1 LKKSPNDHKH
11 YLPLTLNNGLR
22 VLLVNN
28 NETKK
33 SAAALTV
40 NVGHF
45 SDPIDRHGLAHFLEH
60 MLFLGTEKYPDGS
73 EYQKF
78 ISQHGGHNNAWTAT
92 EHTCF
97 FLDINYQ
104 FFEEAL
110 DRFSQFFTKPLL
122 SDEFIQSER
131 KNIDAE
137 YKLKLK
143 DDIRRL
149 YDVHKETINQSHP
162 FSKFSV
168 GNHQTLADRNGESIQ
183 QEVLAFYNKYYH
195 AEKMTLVLEGPQS
208 LDELQILAQS
218 KFSDISDKQAVDST
232 ITAPLYLA
240 ENQATLIN
248 VCPVKDDHQ
257 LIISFAMPSI
267 DHLYKNKPES
277 ILAYLLGHEGV
288 GSILALL
295 KSKHW
300 VLGLTAGSGIN
311 GSNFKDFNI
320 SFHLTELGESKVN
333 EITTIVFQYI
343 HLMKK
348 SPLPESYFQEKK
360 TLAEIAFKYAEKTK
374 PIDSVC
380 QLVVNMQHYPEDDY
394 IFGDYAMTNYC
405 LEEINDLLS
414 YFTPKNMRII
424 HVSKNNHF
432 EKRSKWYEVPY
443 SISPIDITLLESW
456 EHPNHNEALSL
467 PDKNP
472 YIVKKPIVL
481 SNSLTQEEKQK
492 CSPLPECIDNES
504 GYELWFKQDLIFN
517 IPKGYIY
524 IGIDSPIII
533 QSTENIAM
541 ARLFVD
547 LFSDSITEK
556 HYDAELA
563 GIQYH
568 LYAHQG
574 GMTLQ
579 TSGFTEKQSHLLQQ
593 LLKDLKQAIFKEE
606 QFNLFKS
613 QLISHWDNTS
623 SSKSISQLFSYLS
636 STIQPNNPSSKNLS
650 SALKNITFS
659 QFTDFTKQIFTQVS
673 VKSLIHGNWEINSA
687 KEIGKLIKQFFTNN
701 MDDHYKVFPSVIS
714 IENQGKI
721 ELPLILPKHDHST
734 ITYYPIPNKDLI
746 SVAKCM
752 LTSQLLS
759 PMFFQEI
766 RTEKQYG
773 YLVGVNFIPIN
784 RYPGIAF
791 YIQSPN
797 TQSTDLSE
805 AIDNF
810 ITNACLNIETMET
823 EHWEHIKH
831 GLSSQLLEKDSS
843 LRIKSQRFWA
853 SISADE
859 CNFNQKVQLIEE
871 IQKLTLEQIK
881 NFIKETLCPSNTPD
895 RINLLSFNS
904 NHDLE
909 NSTVQNKD
917 IKNTLYLLNNYQ
929 RKI

>member
-1 LKKSPNDHKH
+1 MKKSPNDHKH

-28 NETKK
+28 NESKK
-33 SAAALTV
+33 SAAALAV

-45 SDPIDRHGLAHFLEH
+45 SDPSDRHGLAHFLEH

-104 FFEEAL
+104 FFEQAL

-122 SDEFIQSER
+122 SEAFIQSER

-149 YDVHKETINQSHP
+149 YDVHKETINQAHP

-168 GNHQTLADRNGESIQ
+168 GNHETLADRNGQSIQ

-195 AEKMTLVLEGPQS
+195 AEKMTLVLEGPQP
-208 LDELQILAQS
+208 LDELQALAES
-218 KFSDISDKQAVDST
+218 KFSDISDSKATDCT
-232 ITAPLYLA
+232 IKEPLYLP
-240 ENQATLIN
+240 ENQANLIN
-248 VCPVKDDHQ
+248 VSPVKNDHQ

-277 ILAYLLGHEGV
+277 ILAHLLGHEGI

-295 KSKHW
+295 KEKHW

-320 SFHLTELGESKVN
+320 SFQLTEQGEKNVN

-343 HLMKK
+343 NLMKK
-348 SPLPESYFQEKK
+348 SDLPEYYFQEKK
-360 TLAEIAFKYAEKTK
+360 TLAEIAFQYAEKSK

-380 QLVVNMQHYPEDDY
+380 QLVVNMQHYPEEDY
-394 IFGDYAMTNYC
+394 IFGDYAMANYC
-405 LEEINDLLS
+405 LDEIDNLLS
-414 YFTPKNMRII
+414 YFTPENMRII
-424 HVSKNNHF
+424 HVSKDNTF
-432 EKRSKWYEVPY
+432 KQVSKWYEVPY
-443 SISPIDITLLESW
+443 NISTISNTLLETFKQCGY
-456 EHPNHNEALSL
+456 NNGLSL
-467 PDKNP
+467 PSINP
-472 YIVKKPIVL
+472 YIVNNPIVL
-481 SNSLTQEEKQK
+481 SNSLTQEEKQNT
-492 CSPLPECIDNES
+492 SPLPECIDKEN
-504 GYELWFKQDLIFN
+504 GYELWFKQDFIFN

-533 QSTENIAM
+533 ESTENIAM

-547 LFSDSITEK
+547 LFSDSIIEK
-556 HYDAELA
+556 HYDAEIA

-579 TSGFTEKQSHLLQQ
+579 LSGFTDKQSHLLQL
-593 LLKDLKQAIFKEE
+593 LLKDLKHATFKEE
-606 QFNLFKS
+606 KFVLLKK
-613 QLISHWDNTS
+613 QLINHWNNTG

-636 STIQPNNPSSKNLS
+636 SAIQPNNPSSTDLS
-650 SALKNITFS
+650 NALDNITFS
-659 QFTDFTKQIFTQVS
+659 EFTDFTKQIFTQVS
-673 VKSLIHGNWEINSA
+673 VKSLVHGNWEINGA
-687 KEIGKLIKQFFTNN
+687 KAIGKLIKQFFINN
-701 MDDHYKVFPSVIS
+701 TDDQHKVLPSIIS
-714 IENQGKI
+714 IENRGKI

-734 ITYYPIPNKDLI
+734 ITYYPLADKDLV

-752 LTSQLLS
+752 ITSQLLS
-759 PMFFQEI
+759 PMFFQEM

-797 TQSTDLSE
+797 TQSTDLSK

-810 ITNACLNIETMET
+810 IMDACLNIEAMET
-823 EHWEHIKH
+823 DHWEHIKH

-843 LRIKSQRFWA
+843 LRIKSQRFWT
-853 SISADE
+853 SISTDE
-859 CNFNQKVQLIEE
+859 CNFNQKSQLIEE
-871 IQKLTLEQIK
+871 IKQLTLEQIK
-881 NFIKETLCPSNTPD
+881 SFLKETLCPSSHPD
-895 RINLLSFNS
+895 RINLLSFNTPEE
-904 NHDLE
+904 LE
-909 NSTVQNKD
+909 NSHIEKKD
-917 IKNTLYLLNNYQ
+917 IENTLHLLNDYQ
-929 RKI
+929 RKY